1 MIFRFSALYP
11 YVLDDIKFYL
21 HLSLIFRLLPKKIDT
36 VKNIAKKT
44 ANNSERTPS
53 KNKKH
58 YVKFNK

>member
-44 ANNSERTPS
+44 ANSSERTPS